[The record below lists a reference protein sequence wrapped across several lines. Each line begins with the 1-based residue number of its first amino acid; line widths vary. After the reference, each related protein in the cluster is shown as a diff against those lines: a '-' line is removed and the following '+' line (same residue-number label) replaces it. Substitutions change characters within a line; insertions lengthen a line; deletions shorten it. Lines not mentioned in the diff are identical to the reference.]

1 MFNYFDKTLLVILAV
16 GSSVCIALLA
26 TVIGVFVVLFARSKL
41 IGTEN
46 IIPKALI
53 DIESNHESLQ

>member
-1 MFNYFDKTLLVILAV
+1 MVILAV